1 MDPPQP
7 QAPIL
12 LTALLACAL
21 QIVWLRV
28 ESSLRKAQSM
38 SMLSMSTIQ
47 QPEKHRKTKVQTKV
61 TQQAT
66 NPCKHLSIHTGAQSR
81 LQSTQQGVQFE
92 GTVIHTPSPT
102 DDRSKYA

>member
-47 QPEKHRKTKVQTKV
+47 QPEKHKSKPRSPSKQPTH
-61 TQQAT
+61 A
-66 NPCKHLSIHTGAQSR
+66 
-81 LQSTQQGVQFE
+81 ST
-92 GTVIHTPSPT
+92 
-102 DDRSKYA
+102 